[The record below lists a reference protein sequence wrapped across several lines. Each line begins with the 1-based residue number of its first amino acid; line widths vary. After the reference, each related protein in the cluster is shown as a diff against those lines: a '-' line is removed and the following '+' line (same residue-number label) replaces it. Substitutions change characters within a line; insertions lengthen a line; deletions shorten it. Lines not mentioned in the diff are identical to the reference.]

1 METGKTLNLPKT
13 DFPMKANLA
22 TRELEF
28 LKKWYE
34 KNIYQLIRE
43 KRKGKEKYILHDGPP
58 YANGEIHIGTALNK
72 ILKDFVVKYKFMAG
86 YDTPFVPGWDC
97 HGLPIELKVMELIG
111 DKKEKMSKVE
121 IRKEC
126 KKYAEKYIDI
136 QRKDFIRLGVFGRW
150 DKPYL
155 TMSKQYETGII
166 EMFLQL
172 FKRGYIYRGLKP
184 IHWCAHCQTALAEA
198 EVEYE
203 DHRSPS
209 IFVSFKV
216 KEYKKFSELKDGYFI
231 IWTTTPWTLPAN
243 LAIALHPDFEY
254 QLVKTIRGNFIVA
267 KELVEIVMKK
277 INLDFEVLSSYK
289 GSELEFLTC
298 QHPFIDRTSIVINA
312 NYVTMDTGT
321 GIVHIAPGHGVEDYI
336 SGLKYNLDVYSPVN
350 DKGEFT
356 AQVPLWQDKNV
367 FAANPLIIQ
376 HLRNLGVL
384 LFTEEITHSYPHCWR
399 CKKPVIF
406 RATKQWFISVD
417 KDELR
422 KRVLDEIKKIKWIPD
437 WGENRI
443 TGMVQNRPDW
453 CISRQRIWGAPI
465 PAFFCK
471 KCDEVLL
478 TEETIKYF
486 QKIVS
491 EKNTDA
497 WFELDVKDLLPPGAK
512 CSKCG
517 SIEFYKEKDI
527 LDVWFDSGS
536 SFIGVLDYDD
546 DLNFPADM
554 YLEGSDQHRGWFQ
567 VSLIPAV
574 AIKGQSPFKELLT
587 HGFIVDEQGRKMS
600 KSLGNVVSP
609 QEIINKYG
617 ADVLRLFIASEN
629 YQNDVRVSEV
639 LISKI
644 AEVYKKIRNTIR
656 FILGNLNDFKYSDKV
671 KYDDLPFIERY
682 MLARLYELH
691 SLNTKN
697 YSEYKFHIICQNIF
711 NFCNVDLSSFYLDIS
726 KDILYCEKKDSQRRQ
741 AVQTVLFEILSVLL
755 CDLAPI
761 LVFTTEEAA
770 SFYKEVLYNFDST
783 ESIHLCSWLKLN
795 DKYNNK
801 NLIDEFQLLNEIRE
815 DILKAIEIE
824 RSKSIIG
831 QALEAEV
838 DIFVP
843 EQIFNKIFDKEEVIR
858 RMVIV
863 SKLKINK
870 DDVNLMNIFKGEK
883 VKVKVEK
890 SKSNKC
896 IRCWQYFEKLNNN
909 NLCERCAEVVRT
921 LL

>member
-1 METGKTLNLPKT
+1 MDISKTLNLPKT

-336 SGLKYNLDVYSPVN
+336 SGLKYNLEVYSPVN
-350 DKGEFT
+350 AKGEFT
-356 AQVPLWQDKNV
+356 AQVPLWQGKNV
-367 FAANPLIIQ
+367 FTANPLIIN
-376 HLRNLGVL
+376 HLKDLGVL

-399 CKKPVIF
+399 CKKPVI
-406 RATKQWFISVD
+406 
-417 KDELR
+417 
-422 KRVLDEIKKIKWIPD
+422 
-437 WGENRI
+437 
-443 TGMVQNRPDW
+443 
-453 CISRQRIWGAPI
+453 
-465 PAFFCK
+465 
-471 KCDEVLL
+471 
-478 TEETIKYF
+478 
-486 QKIVS
+486 
-491 EKNTDA
+491 
-497 WFELDVKDLLPPGAK
+497 
-512 CSKCG
+512 
-517 SIEFYKEKDI
+517 
-527 LDVWFDSGS
+527 
-536 SFIGVLDYDD
+536 
-546 DLNFPADM
+546 
-554 YLEGSDQHRGWFQ
+554 
-567 VSLIPAV
+567 
-574 AIKGQSPFKELLT
+574 
-587 HGFIVDEQGRKMS
+587 
-600 KSLGNVVSP
+600 
-609 QEIINKYG
+609 
-617 ADVLRLFIASEN
+617 
-629 YQNDVRVSEV
+629 
-639 LISKI
+639 
-644 AEVYKKIRNTIR
+644 
-656 FILGNLNDFKYSDKV
+656 
-671 KYDDLPFIERY
+671 
-682 MLARLYELH
+682 
-691 SLNTKN
+691 
-697 YSEYKFHIICQNIF
+697 
-711 NFCNVDLSSFYLDIS
+711 
-726 KDILYCEKKDSQRRQ
+726 
-741 AVQTVLFEILSVLL
+741 
-755 CDLAPI
+755 
-761 LVFTTEEAA
+761 
-770 SFYKEVLYNFDST
+770 
-783 ESIHLCSWLKLN
+783 
-795 DKYNNK
+795 
-801 NLIDEFQLLNEIRE
+801 
-815 DILKAIEIE
+815 
-824 RSKSIIG
+824 
-831 QALEAEV
+831 
-838 DIFVP
+838 
-843 EQIFNKIFDKEEVIR
+843 
-858 RMVIV
+858 
-863 SKLKINK
+863 
-870 DDVNLMNIFKGEK
+870 
-883 VKVKVEK
+883 
-890 SKSNKC
+890 
-896 IRCWQYFEKLNNN
+896 
-909 NLCERCAEVVRT
+909 
-921 LL
+921 